1 MEEGLRE
8 VDLPGLSADEIETIL
23 SENSN
28 WSGEQ
33 FKNFFHSAVELSELE
48 AKLFSGSGY
57 ESDSGYSTYDVSP
70 ITSSA
75 PMQFG
80 ACHPPASSSYRS
92 ISPALTPVNPSPYIS
107 LSSSNPFQFGQ
118 SPMHMSMHSSG
129 PATTPLPHSASPDGE
144 FSFFPP
150 ATPTYHPSLSSVP
163 STPHAVL
170 TPTQD
175 SYMMQGGFAMQP
187 TMQYQREFQVSQ
199 YPPVLLDMRQP
210 QPQQESYGI
219 EFADILEE
227 SQTVKDSSMQG
238 QCSEMQRRQRI
249 SSLSLLP
256 PRNPAEVKIEVIEH
270 KPCTSSVPSSAA
282 CSMATPATITAAKPF
297 TNCVKLETSEG
308 NMSSCKVS
316 QQPMTHSTTHTTQST
331 ASTTS
336 PQLKS
341 FLETCSK
348 LPSLVELVSSGVHPT
363 VVVVTVSTALAAL
376 EDQTQ
381 GPESQSSKLGQKLS
395 VKEGP
400 YDIPQLHSRVASLTP
415 EQLERLADV
424 KLISAAKQLATQHL
438 ESLAAAR
445 KKNEKQPSSSSRKA
459 QCSNTVSVTKTT
471 TVKASVSVVK
481 AVSKTQQQQQQK
493 SSSVVRVGA
502 GSHMKAS
509 HKKKSSQWPRSMS
522 KANLMAFREHIL
534 NKLKRGQEDTQQQ
547 QRSCSQ
553 DNSPSHPSGSAPSPS
568 FDIDMSL
575 DSDVPV
581 QVRCSSEPADF
592 FSRQVHTDSSPSPLQ
607 ASQSAGNV
615 CFKSLKHIDLDYSSD
630 NMPLDFN
637 PDILLT
643 SSVLPDS
650 LLADMEIDS
659 LASIS
664 SPSEHDLVQFLCD
677 PSPPSSVTSPIDN
690 MEDLDSIQDFLSGNS
705 ESNMSS
711 SATRFTE
718 SSFSPPTSS
727 MHKSSYSPVHS
738 PTSTTTTTTATA
750 QQQTT
755 PPTQA
760 EARESITC
768 SMADVASLFNE
779 SINSIANV
787 ESVPPEETPI
797 VLEDSLESVFQRP
810 TDPLLACGSRLHW

>member
-1 MEEGLRE
+1 MEEGLRD

-23 SENSN
+23 SEKSN

-33 FKNFFHSAVELSELE
+33 FKNLFHSAVELSELE

-80 ACHPPASSSYRS
+80 ACRASSSSYRS

-118 SPMHMSMHSSG
+118 SPMHMSMQT
-129 PATTPLPHSASPDGE
+129 ATTPLPHSASPDGE
-144 FSFFPP
+144 FTFFPP
-150 ATPTYHPSLSSVP
+150 VTPTYHPSLQSVP
-163 STPHAVL
+163 STPHTVL

-175 SYMMQGGFAMQP
+175 GYMMQGGPFPMQV
-187 TMQYQREFQVSQ
+187 TTQYQREFQVPP
-199 YPPVLLDMRQP
+199 YAPVLPDLRQP

-219 EFADILEE
+219 EFADILGE
-227 SQTVKDSSMQG
+227 SQGVKDSSMQD

-256 PRNPAEVKIEVIEH
+256 PQNMAEVKVELVDQ
-270 KPCTSSVPSSAA
+270 KPCTNVSSASSCASA
-282 CSMATPATITAAKPF
+282 CAMATPVPTTSARPF
-297 TNCVKLETSEG
+297 PASVKLENTSSEE
-308 NMSSCKVS
+308 NPCTMSSCKIS
-316 QQPMTHSTTHTTQST
+316 QQPPHSTHASQST
-331 ASTTS
+331 ASTSS

-341 FLETCSK
+341 FLDTCSK
-348 LPSLVELVSSGVHPT
+348 LPSLQELVSSGVHPT

-376 EDQTQ
+376 EEQTQ
-381 GPESQSSKLGQKLS
+381 GPKSQSSKLVQKLS
-395 VKEGP
+395 IKEGP
-400 YDIPQLHSRVASLTP
+400 YDIPQLHSRIEKLTP
-415 EQLERLADV
+415 EQSERLADTR
-424 KLISAAKQLATQHL
+424 LISAAKQLATQHL

-445 KKNEKQPSSSSRKA
+445 KKNEKQASCSSQKA
-459 QCSNTVSVTKTT
+459 QCSNTAVSVTKTT
-471 TVKASVSVVK
+471 VKASVTVK
-481 AVSKTQQQQQQK
+481 TVSKTQQK
-493 SSSVVRVGA
+493 SGGVVRVGA
-502 GSHMKAS
+502 GSHMKGS
-509 HKKKSSQWPRSMS
+509 HKKKSQWPRSMN

-534 NKLKRGQEDTQQQ
+534 NKLKRGQGEAQQ
-547 QRSCSQ
+547 QRSCS
-553 DNSPSHPSGSAPSPS
+553 PTHPSGGAPGSSPS
-568 FDIDMSL
+568 DMSC
-575 DSDVPV
+575 DGDVPV

-592 FSRQVHTDSSPSPLQ
+592 FSRQVHTDSSLSPLQ

-615 CFKSLKHIDLDYSSD
+615 SYKLLKHIDLDYSSD
-630 NMPLDFN
+630 NMHLDFN

-643 SSVLPDS
+643 SSVLPDN
-650 LLADMEIDS
+650 LLTDMEIDS

-664 SPSEHDLVQFLCD
+664 SPSEHNLVQFLCD

-705 ESNMSS
+705 ESDMSS
-711 SATRFTE
+711 SATHFTE
-718 SSFSPPTSS
+718 SSFTGPSS

-738 PTSTTTTTTATA
+738 PTTTTTTAA
-750 QQQTT
+750 PQQQSTLTT
-755 PPTQA
+755 PAMPGENA
-760 EARESITC
+760 TC
-768 SMADVASLFNE
+768 SMADVASLF
-779 SINSIANV
+779 IANV
-787 ESVPPEETPI
+787 ESVPPEEAPI